1 MVIDRIA
8 ANEKMTLKPGKGKY
22 IFDEVIYD
30 MYSLKLLKPLTFMN
44 LSGISVSEAK
54 DSFQIDNENLLMV
67 LDDINLPFGFLRMR
81 KNGTDGGHKGLA
93 SVIYHLAA
101 DDFPRLRI
109 GIGKPENELPMSE
122 YVLLNF
128 TGEEK
133 KEIPNI
139 IDEAIDAI
147 RIWCE
152 EGIDT
157 AMNNTNRKVE

>member
-1 MVIDRIA
+1 MVIDRMA

-22 IFDEVIYD
+22 IFGEISCDI
-30 MYSLKLLKPLTFMN
+30 YSLKLLKPLTFMN
-44 LSGISVSEAK
+44 LSGISVREAK
-54 DSFQIDNENLLMV
+54 NSFHIDNENLLMV

-81 KNGTDGGHKGLA
+81 KSGTDGGHKGLA
-93 SVIYHLAA
+93 SVIYHLEA

-109 GIGKPENELPMSE
+109 GIGKPENELPMTE

-128 TGEEK
+128 AGEEK

>member
-8 ANEKMTLKPGKGKY
+8 AKEKMTLKPGKGKY
-22 IFDEVIYD
+22 IFDEIIYD
-30 MYSLKLLKPLTFMN
+30 RCSLKLLKPLTFMN

-54 DSFQIDNENLLMV
+54 DSFHIDNENLLLV

-128 TGEEK
+128 TGKEK
-133 KEIPNI
+133 KEIPKI